1 MLGSI
6 WKVTKD
12 YYHLVKINKWKFAN
26 LLISKSIGTI
36 VSLLIPFAIS
46 MIVHFTT
53 LAKYKDAIMWCGI
66 LAVIY
71 IAYTYIYRW
80 NYRSCFVQG
89 NDIYG
94 KLKDKVYHKIMSFDL
109 EFHHKL
115 SVSHVVNTASTDIFQ
130 IRSMDDVLID
140 FYVTYIKVIVICGI
154 IICVNVWIG
163 LLFTLFLLGYL
174 FAIGKCT
181 NKIMKMFHKQ
191 RGYQDELSSI
201 LTEAVES
208 NFEIRIYGLKQK
220 LQRYFLRTRKKFD
233 RVYQKRRFYT
243 DISYAILPMIHQM
256 GYVLVYLVM
265 LILFFDG
272 KFELATIILIA
283 GYYERITA
291 DIKYLYELSK
301 SVIGTNAIAIER
313 LKSLFVYDST
323 DMIKFGANDNDV
335 IHGTI
340 DFKHV
345 SFGYKEKS
353 TLKDINLHVEP
364 YTITALVGKS
374 GCGKSTIFRLLLRL
388 YKINV
393 GEILIDGINI
403 YEYSKNSYFSNVS
416 VVNQKP
422 FMFDMSIRDNLNLI
436 DSNRKNQIAVCK
448 RVGIHDRIMKL
459 PKKYNTVLHETG
471 DELSYGEKQLLS
483 LARTLL
489 SRAEVLLFDEITSAL
504 DHKTTE
510 HIAKLLLDLK
520 KDHTIIM
527 VTHKPEM
534 MAYADQLIVLRD
546 GRIVIKGEQEK
557 VIANDYFQELIQNKG

>member
-1 MLGSI
+1 MLKHI

-12 YYHLVKINKWKFAN
+12 YYQLVKINKWKFAN
-26 LLISKSIGTI
+26 LLISKTIGTMI
-36 VSLLIPFAIS
+36 SLLIPFAIS

-53 LAKYKDAIMWCGI
+53 IAKYKEAMIWCGI
-66 LAVIY
+66 LVIIFILY
-71 IAYTYIYRW
+71 MYIYRW
-80 NYRSCFVQG
+80 NFYSCFIQG

-94 KLKDKVYHKIMSFDL
+94 KLKDKVYQKIMSFDL

-115 SVSHVVNTASTDIFQ
+115 SVSHVVNTSSTDIFQ

-140 FYVTYIKVIVICGI
+140 FYVTYIKVLVICGI
-154 IICVNVWIG
+154 VICVNVWIG
-163 LLFTLFLLGYL
+163 ILFTLFLLGYL
-174 FAIGKCT
+174 FAIGNYT
-181 NKIMKMFHKQ
+181 NKIMKTFHKQ
-191 RGYQDELSSI
+191 RGYQDELSGI

-208 NFEIRIYGLKQK
+208 NFEIRIYGLKEK
-220 LQRYFLRTRKKFD
+220 LQKYFLRTRKKFD
-233 RVYQKRRFYT
+233 QVYKKRRFYT
-243 DISYAILPMIHQM
+243 DISYAILPIIHQI
-256 GYVLVYLVM
+256 GYVFIYLVM
-265 LILFFDG
+265 LILFFEG

-291 DIKYLYELSK
+291 DIKYIYELSK
-301 SVIGTNAIAIER
+301 AVIGTHAISIER
-313 LKSLFVYDST
+313 LKHLFAYDSS
-323 DMIKFGANDNDV
+323 DMIEFGSNDNDI
-335 IHGTI
+335 IHGAI

-353 TLKDINLHVEP
+353 TLKDINFHIEP

-388 YKINV
+388 YKVQV
-393 GEILIDGINI
+393 GEILIDDVNI

-448 RVGIHDRIMKL
+448 RVGIHDRIMQL
-459 PKKYNTVLHETG
+459 PKKYDTILHETG
-471 DELSYGEKQLLS
+471 DELSFGEKQLLS

-489 SRAEVLLFDEITSAL
+489 SKAEVLLFDEITSSL
-504 DHKTTE
+504 DYKTTE

-534 MAYADQLIVLRD
+534 MAYADQLIVLRN

>member
-1 MLGSI
+1 MLGNV

-12 YYHLVKINKWKFAN
+12 YYHLVKMNTWKFAN
-26 LLISKSIGTI
+26 LLISKSLGTI
-36 VSLLIPFAIS
+36 ISLFIPLAIS
-46 MIVHFTT
+46 MIVHFITI
-53 LAKYKDAIMWCGI
+53 AKYKDAMIWCVI
-66 LAVIY
+66 LVMIY
-71 IAYTYIYRW
+71 ILKNYIYRW
-80 NYRSCFVQG
+80 NYYSCFVQG

-94 KLKDKVYHKIMSFDL
+94 KLKDKAYHKIMSFDL

-115 SVSHVVNTASTDIFQ
+115 SVSHVVNTASTDIFH
-130 IRSMDDVLID
+130 IRSMDDNLID
-140 FYVTYIKVIVICGI
+140 FYVTSIKVLVICGI
-154 IICVNVWIG
+154 VIYVNIYIG
-163 LLFTLFLLGYL
+163 LLFTLFIVGYL

-181 NKIMKMFHKQ
+181 NKIMEMFHKQ
-191 RGYQDELSSI
+191 RGYQDELSGI

-208 NFEIRIYGLKQK
+208 NFEIRIYRLKEK
-220 LQRYFLRTRKKFD
+220 LQKYFLRTRKKFD

-243 DISYAILPMIHQM
+243 DVSYAILPMIHQM
-256 GYVLVYLVM
+256 GYVFVYLIM
-265 LILFFDG
+265 LILFFHG

-283 GYYERITA
+283 GYYERIIA
-291 DIKYLYELSK
+291 DIDYLYKLLK
-301 SVIGTNAIAIER
+301 AIVGTNAIAIDR
-313 LKSLFVYDST
+313 LKNLFDYDST
-323 DMIKFGANDNDV
+323 DMIKFGTNDNDN
-335 IHGTI
+335 IHGAI

-353 TLKDINLHVEP
+353 TLKDINFHIEP

-393 GEILIDGINI
+393 GQILVDNINI
-403 YEYSKNSYFSNVS
+403 YDYSKNSYFSNVS

-422 FMFDMSIRDNLNLI
+422 FMFNMSIRDNLNLI

-459 PKKYNTVLHETG
+459 PKKYDTVLHDAG
-471 DELSYGEKQLLS
+471 DELSFGEKQLLS

-489 SRAEVLLFDEITSAL
+489 SKAEVLLFDEITSSL
-504 DHKTTE
+504 DQKTTE
-510 HIAKLLLDLK
+510 HIAQLLLDLK
-520 KDHTIIM
+520 RDHTIIM

-557 VIANDYFQELIQNKG
+557 VIANAYFQELIQNKG

>member
-12 YYHLVKINKWKFAN
+12 YYHLVRINTWKFAN

-36 VSLLIPFAIS
+36 ISLFIPFAIS

-53 LAKYKDAIMWCGI
+53 IARYKDAIMWCGI

-71 IAYTYIYRW
+71 IFNTYIYRW
-80 NYRSCFVQG
+80 NYHSCFVQG

-154 IICVNVWIG
+154 VIYVNVWIG

-191 RGYQDELSSI
+191 RSYQDELSGI
-201 LTEAVES
+201 LTEAVDS

-301 SVIGTNAIAIER
+301 SVIGTNAIAIDR
-313 LKSLFVYDST
+313 LKSLFAYDSA
-323 DMIKFGANDNDV
+323 DMIKFGKNDNDV

-353 TLKDINLHVEP
+353 TLKDINFHVEP

-448 RVGIHDRIMKL
+448 RVGIHDRIMQL

-471 DELSYGEKQLLS
+471 DELSFGEKQLLS

-510 HIAKLLLDLK
+510 HIAELLLDLR

-557 VIANDYFQELIQNKG
+557 VIANNYFQELIQNKG